1 MAIRA
6 VSTSASTIFD
16 KAKEGMQRGER
27 KLNKAAGAIAQGD
40 FSSNR
45 IVELAN
51 AETMYGANA
60 KVIQAQDEML
70 GSLLDVKS

>member
-1 MAIRA
+1 
-6 VSTSASTIFD
+6 
-16 KAKEGMQRGER
+16 MQRGER